1 MPERSELFSY
11 PPRIIEFTNEH
22 SSRAAILAW
31 ENDAPARPGFSPM
44 LLDTHHRPEQFR
56 REILPSREVS
66 AARRMPPCLIPLAL
80 LLAQQYHAPPL
91 EALLQKQ
98 SLYGAAASALRKTI
112 FSARALIPSDLP
124 ERVGNVAAILAVSF
138 ANHAQSARDAS
149 SSALQFSRRHPLRR
163 ALDARTSY
171 PESQSRKHPPHA

>member
-1 MPERSELFSY
+1 
-11 PPRIIEFTNEH
+11 
-22 SSRAAILAW
+22 
-31 ENDAPARPGFSPM
+31 M

-66 AARRMPPCLIPLAL
+66 AARRMRPCLIPLARR
-80 LLAQQYHAPPL
+80 LAKQYTAPPL
-91 EALLQKQ
+91 EVLLQKQ

-149 SSALQFSRRHPLRR
+149 SFFFSSRRRH
-163 ALDARTSY
+163 T
-171 PESQSRKHPPHA
+171 